1 VTQHGSSPGRPRGRR
16 ARPENDVPEWAGYD
30 AVPQDQREFPDLAPI
45 RPRDARARDG
55 RTQGD
60 RMQADPGQGGWGQGN
75 PAPGAPGA
83 PGEWRGGG
91 YPPTGPG
98 YPPTGPG
105 YPQPGVGYQPGVP
118 GAPVGPGAPGHAG
131 AFQPP
136 LGQPPQP
143 QYTQPPQ
150 AQRPDW
156 AGPDAVDASGE
167 ADLAETF
174 SERWRRRGSDSREER
189 RADRRKRRRLL
200 FAAGGG
206 ALAVVIAVVAYFVT
220 AGGSGS
226 ANLGFGSLVTTFLPG
241 ELQKVPNACQAV
253 PGGTLTQYLPGQLKM
268 AAPPLNTGPQSECT
282 WTLDKPPVYRVLEV
296 NMQAYSPSGLAPG
309 DGSATFAA
317 EYAYSQDESAKQ
329 DPGPK
334 SGQPKATIT
343 DLTGLPGGN
352 DTVAF
357 EAAQVFNVNGATTD
371 VATVYVRYRNVIVTV
386 VMNGLDHANKGN
398 YGPASPGQLSAAA
411 ETVARQVTGLLVH

>member
-1 VTQHGSSPGRPRGRR
+1 MTQHGSSPGRPRGRR
-16 ARPENDVPEWAGYD
+16 ARPDNDVPEWAGYD

-45 RPRDARARDG
+45 RPRDARERDARVPG
-55 RTQGD
+55 GW
-60 RMQADPGQGGWGQGN
+60 MPGDPGQGGWGQGN
-75 PAPGAPGA
+75 PGPGAPGD
-83 PGEWRGGG
+83 WRGG
-91 YPPTGPG
+91 G

-105 YPQPGVGYQPGVP
+105 YPQPGVGYSPGV
-118 GAPVGPGAPGHAG
+118 PVGPGGPGQPG
-131 AFQPP
+131 PFQPPQPP
-136 LGQPPQP
+136 LGQPPLGQSQGRYP
-143 QYTQPPQ
+143 QQQ
-150 AQRPDW
+150 APRPDW
-156 AGPDAVDASGE
+156 AGPDAVDAPGE
-167 ADLAETF
+167 TDHVEAF
-174 SERWRRRGSDSREER
+174 SERWRRRGSESRGER

-200 FAAGGG
+200 FAVGGG
-206 ALAVVIAVVAYFVT
+206 TLAVVIAVVAYFVT
-220 AGGSGS
+220 TGGSNS

-241 ELQKVPNACQAV
+241 ELQKVPNACQSV

-317 EYAYSQDESAKQ
+317 EYAYAQDESAKQ

-343 DLTGLPGGN
+343 DLTSMPGGN
-352 DTVAF
+352 DTVGF

-371 VATVYVRYRNVIVTV
+371 VTTVCVRYRNVIVTV
-386 VMNGLDHANKGN
+386 VMNGLDHANKGD
-398 YGPASPGQLSAAA
+398 YGPASPSQLSAAA
-411 ETVARQVTGLLVH
+411 ETVANQVTGLLVH

>member
-16 ARPENDVPEWAGYD
+16 ARPDNDVPEWAGYD

-45 RPRDARARDG
+45 RPRDARVRDG
-55 RTQGD
+55 RMQG
-60 RMQADPGQGGWGQGN
+60 DPGQGGWVQGN
-75 PAPGAPGA
+75 PAPGAPGD
-83 PGEWRGGG
+83 WRGG
-91 YPPTGPG
+91 G

-105 YPQPGVGYQPGVP
+105 YPQPGVGYPP
-118 GAPVGPGAPGHAG
+118 GAPAGPGGPGQPG
-131 AFQPP
+131 PFQPPQPP
-136 LGQPPQP
+136 LGQPPQGQYP
-143 QYTQPPQ
+143 QQQ

-156 AGPDAVDASGE
+156 AGPDAVDAAGE
-167 ADLAETF
+167 ADHAGAF
-174 SERWRRRGSDSREER
+174 SERWRRRGSESRGER

-200 FAAGGG
+200 FAVGGG
-206 ALAVVIAVVAYFVT
+206 ALAVVIAVVVYFVT
-220 AGGSGS
+220 AGGSNS
-226 ANLGFGSLVTTFLPG
+226 ANIGFGSLVTTFLPG
-241 ELQKVPNACQAV
+241 ELQKVPNACQSV

-317 EYAYSQDESAKQ
+317 EYAYAQDESAKQ

-343 DLTGLPGGN
+343 DLTGMPGGN

-371 VATVYVRYRNVIVTV
+371 VTTVYVRYRNVIVTV

-398 YGPASPGQLSAAA
+398 YGPASPSQLSAAA
-411 ETVARQVTGLLVH
+411 QTVANQVTGLLVH

>member
-1 VTQHGSSPGRPRGRR
+1 
-16 ARPENDVPEWAGYD
+16 
-30 AVPQDQREFPDLAPI
+30 VPQDQREFPDLAPI
-45 RPRDARARDG
+45 RPRDARVRDG
-55 RTQGD
+55 RMQG
-60 RMQADPGQGGWGQGN
+60 DPGQGGWGQGS
-75 PAPGAPGA
+75 PVPGAPNAQGD
-83 PGEWRGGG
+83 WR
-91 YPPTGPG
+91 TGG

-118 GAPVGPGAPGHAG
+118 VGPGGPGVPGGPGQAG
-131 AFQPP
+131 PFQPPQPP
-136 LGQPPQP
+136 LGQPPQG
-143 QYTQPPQ
+143 QPPQGQYPQQQ

-167 ADLAETF
+167 ADHAGAF
-174 SERWRRRGSDSREER
+174 SERWRRRGSESREER

-200 FAAGGG
+200 FGVGGG

-220 AGGSGS
+220 TGSNNT

-241 ELQKVPNACQAV
+241 ELQKGPNACQSV

-317 EYAYSQDESAKQ
+317 EYAYAQDESAKQ

-334 SGQPKATIT
+334 SGQPKAAIT
-343 DLTGLPGGN
+343 DLTGMPGGN

-357 EAAQVFNVNGATTD
+357 SAAQVFNVNGATTD
-371 VATVYVRYRNVIVTV
+371 VTTVYVRYRNVIVTV

-398 YGPASPGQLSAAA
+398 YGPVSPSQLSVAAQ
-411 ETVARQVTGLLVH
+411 TVANQVTGLLVH

>member
-1 VTQHGSSPGRPRGRR
+1 MTQHGSTPGRPRGRR
-16 ARPENDVPEWAGYD
+16 ARPDNDVPEWAGYD

-45 RPRDARARDG
+45 RPRDARVRDG
-55 RTQGD
+55 RVQG
-60 RMQADPGQGGWGQGN
+60 DPGQGGWVQGN
-75 PAPGAPGA
+75 PAPGMPGA
-83 PGEWRGGG
+83 QGDWRGGG

-98 YPPTGPG
+98 Y
-105 YPQPGVGYQPGVP
+105 QRPGVGYQPG
-118 GAPVGPGAPGHAG
+118 APVGPGGPGQPG
-131 AFQPP
+131 PFQQP
-136 LGQPPQP
+136 LGQPPFG
-143 QYTQPPQ
+143 QPPQGQYPQQ

-156 AGPDAVDASGE
+156 AGPDAVDVSGE
-167 ADLAETF
+167 TDHVGAF

-200 FAAGGG
+200 FAVGG
-206 ALAVVIAVVAYFVT
+206 ALAVVIGVVVYFVT
-220 AGGSGS
+220 EGGSSS

-253 PGGTLTQYLPGQLKM
+253 PGGTLNQYLPGQLKM

-317 EYAYSQDESAKQ
+317 EYAYAQDESAKQ

-343 DLTGLPGGN
+343 DLTTMPGGN
-352 DTVAF
+352 DTAAF

-371 VATVYVRYRNVIVTV
+371 VTTVYVRYRNVIVTV

-398 YGPASPGQLSAAA
+398 YGPASPSQLSAAA
-411 ETVARQVTGLLVH
+411 ETVANQVTGLLVH

>member
-16 ARPENDVPEWAGYD
+16 ARPDNDVPEWAGYD

-45 RPRDARARDG
+45 RPRDARERDG
-55 RTQGD
+55 RVQGD
-60 RMQADPGQGGWGQGN
+60 WMQGDPGQGGWGQGN
-75 PAPGAPGA
+75 PGPGAPGD
-83 PGEWRGGG
+83 WRGG
-91 YPPTGPG
+91 G

-105 YPQPGVGYQPGVP
+105 YPQPGVGYPPGV
-118 GAPVGPGAPGHAG
+118 PVGPGGPGQPG
-131 AFQPP
+131 PFQPP
-136 LGQPPQP
+136 QPPPGQPPQG
-143 QYTQPPQ
+143 QYPRQQ
-150 AQRPDW
+150 APRPDW
-156 AGPDAVDASGE
+156 AGPDAVDTSDE
-167 ADLAETF
+167 ADQVGAF
-174 SERWRRRGSDSREER
+174 SERWRRRGSESREER

-200 FAAGGG
+200 FAVGGS

-241 ELQKVPNACQAV
+241 ELQTVPNACQSV

-317 EYAYSQDESAKQ
+317 EYAYAQDESAKQ

-343 DLTGLPGGN
+343 DLTGMPGGN

-398 YGPASPGQLSAAA
+398 YGPASPSQLSAAA
-411 ETVARQVTGLLVH
+411 QTVANQVTGLLVH

>member
-1 VTQHGSSPGRPRGRR
+1 MTHHESSPGRPRGRR
-16 ARPENDVPEWAGYD
+16 ARPDNDVPEWAGYD

-45 RPRDARARDG
+45 RPRDARERDG
-55 RTQGD
+55 RVQGD
-60 RMQADPGQGGWGQGN
+60 
-75 PAPGAPGA
+75 
-83 PGEWRGGG
+83 WRGG
-91 YPPTGPG
+91 G

-105 YPQPGVGYQPGVP
+105 YPQPGVGYQPGAP
-118 GAPVGPGAPGHAG
+118 GAPGAPAGPGAPGQGG
-131 AFQPP
+131 AFQPQRPPLGQPP
-136 LGQPPQP
+136 LGQPPQG
-143 QYTQPPQ
+143 QYGHQQ
-150 AQRPDW
+150 AGRPDW
-156 AGPDAVDASGE
+156 AGPDAVDASAE
-167 ADLAETF
+167 AGHMGAF
-174 SERWRRRGSDSREER
+174 SERWRRRGSDSRGER

-200 FAAGGG
+200 FAVGG
-206 ALAVVIAVVAYFVT
+206 ALAVVIAVVVYFLT

-241 ELQKVPNACQAV
+241 ELQKVPNACQSV

-317 EYAYSQDESAKQ
+317 EYAYAQDESAKQ

-343 DLTGLPGGN
+343 DLPGMPGGN

-371 VATVYVRYRNVIVTV
+371 VTTVYVRYRNVIVTV

-398 YGPASPGQLSAAA
+398 YGPASPSQLSATAQ
-411 ETVARQVTGLLVH
+411 TVANQVTGLLVH

>member
-1 VTQHGSSPGRPRGRR
+1 MTQHGSSPGRPRGRR
-16 ARPENDVPEWAGYD
+16 ARPDNDVPEWAGYD

-45 RPRDARARDG
+45 RPRDARERDG
-55 RTQGD
+55 RIQGD
-60 RMQADPGQGGWGQGN
+60 RGQDGWGQGN
-75 PAPGAPGA
+75 PAPGVPGD
-83 PGEWRGGG
+83 WRGG
-91 YPPTGPG
+91 G

-105 YPQPGVGYQPGVP
+105 YPQPGVGYPP
-118 GAPVGPGAPGHAG
+118 GAPAGPGAPGAQGQPG

-136 LGQPPQP
+136 LGQPPQG
-143 QYTQPPQ
+143 QYTQQQ
-150 AQRPDW
+150 AGRPDW
-156 AGPDAVDASGE
+156 AGPDAADASGD
-167 ADLAETF
+167 ADPAGAF
-174 SERWRRRGSDSREER
+174 SERWRRRGGDSREER

-200 FAAGGG
+200 FAGGG
-206 ALAVVIAVVAYFVT
+206 ALAVVIAVVVYFFT

-241 ELQKVPNACQAV
+241 ELQTVPNACQSV

-317 EYAYSQDESAKQ
+317 EYAYAQDESAKQ

-343 DLTGLPGGN
+343 DLAGMPGGN

-357 EAAQVFNVNGATTD
+357 QAAQVFNVNGATTD
-371 VATVYVRYRNVIVTV
+371 VTTVYVRYRNVIVTV

-398 YGPASPGQLSAAA
+398 YGPASPSQLSAAA
-411 ETVARQVTGLLVH
+411 ETVAKQVTGLLVH

>member
-16 ARPENDVPEWAGYD
+16 ARPDNDVPEWAGYD

-45 RPRDARARDG
+45 RPRDARVRDG
-55 RTQGD
+55 RVQG
-60 RMQADPGQGGWGQGN
+60 DPGQGGWVQGN
-75 PAPGAPGA
+75 PPPGAPGD
-83 PGEWRGGG
+83 WRGGGYPPTGPG

-105 YPQPGVGYQPGVP
+105 YPQPGVGYQPG
-118 GAPVGPGAPGHAG
+118 APVGPGSPGTPG
-131 AFQPP
+131 QPGPFQPP
-136 LGQPPQP
+136 QGQYSQ
-143 QYTQPPQ
+143 QQ

-167 ADLAETF
+167 ADHVGAF
-174 SERWRRRGSDSREER
+174 SERWRRRGSESREER
-189 RADRRKRRRLL
+189 RAGRRKHRRLL
-200 FAAGGG
+200 FAVGGG
-206 ALAVVIAVVAYFVT
+206 ALAVVIAVVVYFVT
-220 AGGSGS
+220 AGGSNS

-241 ELQKVPNACQAV
+241 ELQKVPNACQSV

-317 EYAYSQDESAKQ
+317 EYAYAQDESAKQ

-343 DLTGLPGGN
+343 DLTGMPGGN

-398 YGPASPGQLSAAA
+398 YGPASPSQLSAAA
-411 ETVARQVTGLLVH
+411 QTVANQVTGLLVH

>member
-16 ARPENDVPEWAGYD
+16 ARPDNDVPEWAGYD

-45 RPRDARARDG
+45 RPRDARERDG
-55 RTQGD
+55 RVQGD
-60 RMQADPGQGGWGQGN
+60 WRQGDPGQGGWGQGN
-75 PAPGAPGA
+75 PGPGAPGNSQ
-83 PGEWRGGG
+83 GG
-91 YPPTGPG
+91 G

-118 GAPVGPGAPGHAG
+118 VGPGGLGHPGPFQPPQPPLG
-131 AFQPP
+131 QPP
-136 LGQPPQP
+136 LGQPPQGQYP
-143 QYTQPPQ
+143 QRQ
-150 AQRPDW
+150 APRPDW
-156 AGPDAVDASGE
+156 AGPDAVDASDE
-167 ADLAETF
+167 ADHAGAF
-174 SERWRRRGSDSREER
+174 SERWRRRGSESREER

-200 FAAGGG
+200 FAVGGG

-220 AGGSGS
+220 TGGSNS

-241 ELQKVPNACQAV
+241 ELQKVPNACQSV

-317 EYAYSQDESAKQ
+317 EYAYAQDESAKQ

-343 DLTGLPGGN
+343 DLTSMPGGN

-371 VATVYVRYRNVIVTV
+371 VTTVYVRYRNVIVTV

-398 YGPASPGQLSAAA
+398 YGPASPSQLSAAA
-411 ETVARQVTGLLVH
+411 ETVANQVTGLLVH

>member
-1 VTQHGSSPGRPRGRR
+1 MTQHGSSPGWPRGRR
-16 ARPENDVPEWAGYD
+16 ARPDNDVPEWAGYD

-55 RTQGD
+55 RMQGD
-60 RMQADPGQGGWGQGN
+60 RMPADPGHGGWSQGN
-75 PAPGAPGA
+75 PAPGAPGD
-83 PGEWRGGG
+83 WRGGG

-98 YPPTGPG
+98 YP
-105 YPQPGVGYQPGVP
+105 QPGDGYQPG
-118 GAPVGPGAPGHAG
+118 G
-131 AFQPP
+131 PP
-136 LGQPPQP
+136 LGQPLQA

-156 AGPDAVDASGE
+156 AGPDAVDSSGE
-167 ADLAETF
+167 ADPVEAF
-174 SERWRRRGSDSREER
+174 SERWRRRGSQSRGDR

-206 ALAVVIAVVAYFVT
+206 ALVVVIAVVVYFLT
-220 AGGSGS
+220 AGSSGS

-241 ELQKVPNACQAV
+241 ELQKVPNACQSV

-317 EYAYSQDESAKQ
+317 EYAYAQDESAKQ
-329 DPGPK
+329 VPGPK

-398 YGPASPGQLSAAA
+398 YGPASPSQLAAAA
-411 ETVARQVTGLLVH
+411 ETVAKQVTGLLVH

>member
-16 ARPENDVPEWAGYD
+16 ARPDNDVPEWAGYD

-45 RPRDARARDG
+45 RPRDARVRDG
-55 RTQGD
+55 RMQG
-60 RMQADPGQGGWGQGN
+60 DPGQGGWGQGS
-75 PAPGAPGA
+75 PVPGAPNAQGD
-83 PGEWRGGG
+83 WR
-91 YPPTGPG
+91 TGG

-118 GAPVGPGAPGHAG
+118 VGPGGPGVPGGPGQAG
-131 AFQPP
+131 PFQPPQPP
-136 LGQPPQP
+136 LGQPPQG
-143 QYTQPPQ
+143 QPPQGQYPQQQ

-167 ADLAETF
+167 ADHAGAF
-174 SERWRRRGSDSREER
+174 SERWRRRGSESREER

-200 FAAGGG
+200 FGVGGG

-220 AGGSGS
+220 TGSNNT

-241 ELQKVPNACQAV
+241 ELQKVPNACQSV

-317 EYAYSQDESAKQ
+317 EYAYAQDESAKQ

-334 SGQPKATIT
+334 SGQPKAAIT
-343 DLTGLPGGN
+343 DLTGMPGGN

-357 EAAQVFNVNGATTD
+357 SAAQVFNVNGATTD
-371 VATVYVRYRNVIVTV
+371 VTTVYVRYRNVIVTV

-398 YGPASPGQLSAAA
+398 YGPVSPSQLSVAAQ
-411 ETVARQVTGLLVH
+411 TVANQVTGLLVH